1 MLEEITKEQLELVVK
16 TNNQLLDLLK
26 YLRGEA
32 EPVEERVKDISSL
45 LEKQNFCL
53 SMIKNIFTNVDII
66 DKLIRGGAN
75 NE

>member
-32 EPVEERVKDISSL
+32 EPVEETVKDISSL